1 MRLATGVP
9 KFDDPK
15 ELKNDSA
22 LVKRGVYM
30 RVGPFTD
37 TFLPDINAAVT
48 LIQPLTDPPP
58 KTVPSCG
65 EVTCT
70 ACTIRYFVQ

>member
-1 MRLATGVP
+1 MRLVTIES
-9 KFDDPK
+9 KFDYLR
-15 ELKNDSA
+15 ELKYHSA

-30 RVGPFTD
+30 RIGLFTD

-48 LIQPLTDPPP
+48 VIQPLTDPPP

-70 ACTIRYFVQ
+70 ACTIRYLV